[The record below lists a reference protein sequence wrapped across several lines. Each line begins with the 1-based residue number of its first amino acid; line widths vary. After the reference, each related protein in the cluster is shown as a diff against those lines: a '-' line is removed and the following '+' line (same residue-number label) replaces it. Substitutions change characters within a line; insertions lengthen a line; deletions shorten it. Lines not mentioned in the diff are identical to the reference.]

1 MSSPQPAHEA
11 VFDWL
16 HGLAQFGIKFGLE
29 NTLAITAAL
38 DRPERAFHSI
48 HVAGTNGKGSVTAML
63 DAALRAAGVRTGRY
77 TSPHLLDLSE
87 RFVIDGTPVSQ
98 VELGD
103 AVATV
108 RAAVERLRGAGV
120 LDVHPTF
127 FEVTTAVAFEL
138 FRRRAVDVAV
148 CEVGLGGRLDAT
160 NVLSPMACAITSIGF
175 DHQQYLGRTLAD
187 IAAEKAG
194 IIKPSTPV
202 VLGPVAVDA
211 ADVISRR
218 AKELSAP
225 LLRAL
230 DDISLGNFTEFPDG
244 RQQFSLRTPSHDYQT
259 LTLALAGRH
268 QIQNAI
274 IAVRLLEQLTAAGFR
289 VAPGAIV
296 SGLAHVQWEGRLQ
309 RIRVDE
315 DHEVLLDAAHNEQ
328 GAAALADYLAVH
340 PPARPLVF
348 AVMRDKDIE
357 PILRRL
363 APRVSSIV
371 LTKASNPRSADP
383 SDVAALIERVA
394 PHLRVRVAG
403 SPLLALTQ
411 AWEESPLVLVSG
423 SIFLLADVMR
433 GLGRS

>member
-16 HGLAQFGIKFGLE
+16 YGLAQFGIKFGLE
-29 NTLAITAAL
+29 NMRAITAAL
-38 DRPERAFHSI
+38 GRPERAFRSI
-48 HVAGTNGKGSVTAML
+48 HVAGTNGKGSVTAMV

-98 VELGD
+98 VELRD

-108 RAAVERLRGAGV
+108 RDAVGRLRAGAV

-175 DHQQYLGRTLAD
+175 DHQQYLGRTLAE

-194 IIKPSTPV
+194 IIKPATRV
-202 VLGPVAVDA
+202 VLGPVAVEA
-211 ADVISRR
+211 SEVISRR
-218 AKELSAP
+218 AQELSAP

-230 DDISLGNFTEFPDG
+230 DDVSLGNITELSDG
-244 RQQFSLRTPSHDYQT
+244 RQQFSLRTPAHDYRT
-259 LTLALAGRH
+259 LTLPLAGRH

-274 IAVRLLEQLTAAGFR
+274 VAVRLLEQVTAAGLPI
-289 VAPGAIV
+289 APGAIV
-296 SGLAHVQWEGRLQ
+296 DGLADVRWEGRLQ

-315 DHEVLLDAAHNEQ
+315 RREVLLDAAHNEQ
-328 GAAALADYLAVH
+328 GAAALADYLASH
-340 PPARPLVF
+340 PPASPLVF

-357 PILRRL
+357 PILRTL
-363 APRVSSIV
+363 APCVSSIV
-371 LTKASNPRSADP
+371 LTRASNPRSADP
-383 SDVAALIERVA
+383 SDVAALLERVA

-411 AWEESPLVLVSG
+411 AWEESPFVLVSG

>member
-1 MSSPQPAHEA
+1 MSGARQAHQDL
-11 VFDWL
+11 FDWL
-16 HGLAQFGIKFGLE
+16 HGLAQFGVKFGLE
-29 NTLAITAAL
+29 NMRAITAAL
-38 DRPERAFHSI
+38 GRPEQAFRSI
-48 HVAGTNGKGSVTAML
+48 HVAGTNGKGSVTAMV
-63 DAALRAAGVRTGRY
+63 DAALAAAGVRTGRY

-87 RFVIDGTPVSQ
+87 RFAIGGIPVSQ
-98 VELGD
+98 VELAG
-103 AVATV
+103 ALSTV
-108 RAAVERLRGAGV
+108 RTAVERLRADAV
-120 LDVHPTF
+120 LHVHPTF

-138 FRRRAVDVAV
+138 FRRRGVDVAV

-194 IIKPSTPV
+194 IIKPATPV
-202 VLGPVAVDA
+202 VLGPVPVDA

-218 AKELSAP
+218 AQELSAP

-230 DDISLGNFTEFPDG
+230 DGVSLGNFTESPDG
-244 RQQFSLRTPSHDYQT
+244 RQRFPLRTPAHDYET
-259 LTLALAGRH
+259 VTLALAGRH

-274 IAVRLLEQLTAAGFR
+274 VAVRLLELLADAGLR
-289 VAPGAIV
+289 VAPGAIA
-296 SGLAHVQWEGRLQ
+296 SGLADVHWEGRLQ
-309 RIRVDE
+309 RIRIDADRE
-315 DHEVLLDAAHNEQ
+315 ILLDAAHNEQ
-328 GAAALADYLAVH
+328 GAAALADYLAAH

-357 PILRRL
+357 AIVRTL
-363 APRVSSIV
+363 APRVSSV
-371 LTKASNPRSADP
+371 VVTKAANPRSADP
-383 SDVAALIERVA
+383 PDVAAVIARVA
-394 PHLRVRVAG
+394 PHLRVGVAG
-403 SPLLALTQ
+403 SPAQALTQ